1 MNKTYT
7 VKQDDYKR
15 ENVIVDAKDRI
26 LGHVATEVA
35 KLLMGKGKLLF
46 DRNSDIG
53 DIVTVI
59 NCEKVRV
66 TGKKPQQKLYYWH
79 SNYPGGF
86 KNISYERLME
96 EHPDRII
103 SFAVD
108 GMLPHN
114 HLHDKMLGRLKVFIG
129 PVAGK
134 NTIVEEVAVKAT
146 IKKAKIEKIHIK
158 ETKERRQGKR

>member
-15 ENVIVDAKDRI
+15 ETHVVDAKDRI

-35 KLLMGKGKLLF
+35 KLLMGKHKPLF

-53 DIVTVI
+53 DMVTVI
-59 NCEKVRV
+59 NCEKVQV

-86 KNISYERLME
+86 KNISYEKLMLQ
-96 EHPDRII
+96 HPDRII
-103 SFAVD
+103 TFAVD

-114 HLHDKMLGRLKVFIG
+114 HLHDKMMKRLKVFIG
-129 PVAGK
+129 PVAGQ
-134 NTIVEEVAVKAT
+134 NTVVETVAVKAT

-158 ETKERRQGKR
+158 STKERKQGKR

>member
-7 VKQDDYKR
+7 VKQDDLKR
-15 ENVIVDAKDRI
+15 ENHIVDAKDKI

-35 KLLMGKGKLLF
+35 KLLMGKDKPLF

-53 DIVTVI
+53 DMVTVI
-59 NCEKVRV
+59 NCEKIQV

-79 SNYPGGF
+79 SNFPGGF
-86 KNISYERLME
+86 KNIPYEKLMLQ
-96 EHPDRII
+96 HPDRII
-103 SFAVD
+103 TFAVD

-114 HLHDKMLGRLKVFIG
+114 HLHDKMMKRLKVFIG
-129 PVAGK
+129 PVAGQ
-134 NTIVEEVAVKAT
+134 NTVEEAVAVKAT

-158 ETKERRQGKR
+158 TTKERKQGKR

>member
-7 VKQDDYKR
+7 VKQGDYTRKTH
-15 ENVIVDAKDRI
+15 VVDAKDRI

-35 KLLMGKGKLLF
+35 KLLMGKDKPLF

-59 NCEKVRV
+59 NCEKVQV

-86 KNISYERLME
+86 KNISYEKLMQQ
-96 EHPDRII
+96 HPDRII
-103 SFAVD
+103 TFAVD

-114 HLHDKMLGRLKVFIG
+114 HLHDKMMGRLKVFIG
-129 PVAGK
+129 PVPGK
-134 NTIVEEVAVKAT
+134 HTITEKTEVKAS
-146 IKKAKIEKIHIK
+146 IKKALVEKVHIK
-158 ETKERRQGKR
+158 SAKERTQGKR